1 MIRILRRSRA
11 HPDASRGFSLLE
23 VLIAVV
29 VLSVGLLALAALQG
43 RLTQASSEAK
53 VRGRVAA
60 MLSARMDA
68 LRSGGY
74 GTINPGAFNST
85 TANACGDAA
94 DAEWLDCT
102 REEAGLSALSATQ
115 TVATWYGDASFA
127 TPPPVPQ
134 DARVAQ
140 FKRVTVVANW
150 ADAAG
155 GAHSLELVTDVS
167 SMALTSNIVVPPDP
181 TDTGNGG
188 PIVRTASPATEGV
201 VPIAM
206 SMNSTSATSN
216 PVPELVGRGH
226 NQKIVGTR
234 FSVLNY
240 APAYGE
246 GVIIQ
251 KRFENE
257 VVKCSC
263 QYGAGGTNLPE
274 IYRTAMWPAV
284 WNGDKY
290 AVADPDGDGDAP
302 GQLHSPGPDPDAEQS
317 ALCQECCRDHHDTN
331 ESAVKFDPE
340 REGHAGWAKY
350 QSNGGVLTPQNDT
363 TGGEYV
369 DSCRLIRVDGF
380 WRTAS
385 DLYARQFNMLE
396 TEEVGGVA
404 AKSGLPKQSSVD
416 AYTTQVKNYL
426 HSYDGT
432 AAQSPLNGSV
442 QGTFD
447 SALATPSINI
457 ATASPTDYRYLHVR
471 ALYVDYLEEEAREK
485 LVDVI
490 GDADLCP
497 DGGTSDCMLPYL
509 PFTTANLTEIAGWTK
524 DPTDSSVLTV
534 NDANLL
540 ATDPEQPFGGRTIGS
555 SNGNADTVA
564 SVSRSNSGVAV
575 SDVLDDDTP
584 HVDEHDSLPANQS
597 TDAQSF
603 EVGGPSGGPTFDVQV
618 AGGGANPF
626 VFYTLG
632 GYTNIECLKPS
643 GTLHHCVT
651 GIDTTLPQSG
661 TLRIANYWFEDT
673 ETRSVTATCGNRTAT
688 AVIPVPRFH
697 NFIVS
702 GALNNGVAGTIS
714 APVNDAKITEYTDVI
729 FGSIAQGSLSVL
741 TLTEEVGSPQYATI
755 ASCQTNGQGTTI
767 NKPVWNKPWTQ
778 P

>member
-1 MIRILRRSRA
+1 MIRILRHSSA
-11 HPDASRGFSLLE
+11 HRTDSRGFSLLE

-74 GTINPGAFNST
+74 GTINPGAFN
-85 TANACGDAA
+85 AVDPCDGDAT
-94 DAEWLDCT
+94 DWLDCA
-102 REEAGLSALSATQ
+102 RIEAGLSTLTATQ

-155 GAHSLELVTDVS
+155 GAHSMELVTDVS
-167 SMALTSNIVVPPDP
+167 SMALTNNIVVPPDP

-206 SMNSTSATSN
+206 SMNSSSATSN
-216 PVPELVGRGH
+216 PVPELVGRGQ

-284 WNGDKY
+284 WNGDTY
-290 AVADPDGDGDAP
+290 AVVDPEGDGDAP
-302 GQLHSPGPDPDAEQS
+302 GQLHSPGPDPNAEQS

-340 REGHAGWAKY
+340 RDGHGGWAKY
-350 QSNGGVLTPQNDT
+350 SSNGAGGLTPQNDT
-363 TGGEYV
+363 TSGEYV

-380 WRTAS
+380 WRTAN

-404 AKSGLPKQSSVD
+404 AKSGLPKQAAVD
-416 AYTTQVKNYL
+416 AYEAEVKSYL
-426 HSYDGT
+426 RSYNGT
-432 AAQSPLNGSV
+432 AAKSPLNDTV
-442 QGTFD
+442 QATFD
-447 SALATPSINI
+447 GALPTPGIVI
-457 ATASPTDYRYLHVR
+457 ETAVPDDYRYLHVR

-497 DGGTSDCMLPYL
+497 DGATSDCMLAYL
-509 PFTTANLTEIAGWTK
+509 PFTTANLTEIAHWTK
-524 DPTDSSVLTV
+524 DPTSSPVLTV
-534 NDANLL
+534 NDSDLL
-540 ATDPEQPFGGRTIGS
+540 DSEPAEPFGGRTIGS
-555 SNGNADTVA
+555 SNGNASTVA
-564 SVSRSNSGVAV
+564 TMSRSNSGAAV
-575 SDVLDDDTP
+575 SDVLDAGTP
-584 HVDEHDSLPANQS
+584 YVDEHDSLPANRSDDRQP
-597 TDAQSF
+597 F
-603 EVGGPSGGPTFDVQV
+603 EVGGPSGGPAFDVQV
-618 AGGGANPF
+618 TGGGSTPF

-632 GYTNIECLKPS
+632 GYTNIECLKPA
-643 GTLHHCVT
+643 GMPNHCVT
-651 GIDTTLPQSG
+651 GINTTLPQSG
-661 TLRIANYWFEDT
+661 TLRTANYWFEDT
-673 ETRSVTATCGNRTAT
+673 ESRSITATCGNKTAT
-688 AVIPVPRFH
+688 SVLAVPRFH
-697 NFIVS
+697 NFEVT
-702 GALNNGVAGTIS
+702 GALSNGVAGTIE
-714 APVNDAKITEYTDVI
+714 APTNDGKITESTNVI
-729 FGSIAQGSLSVL
+729 FASIAEGSLTVL
-741 TLTEEVGSPQYATI
+741 TLTEQIGSPVYATI
-755 ASCQTNGQGTTI
+755 ASCQASGNPAQI
-767 NKPVWNKPWTQ
+767 NKPVWNRPWTQ